1 MGLGHV
7 AAGYETP
14 MGPSLVQALWWLELG
29 PGPLPEMAGREF
41 WGFLELGVSLLLG
54 SLVPRMSSSG
64 VTCC

>member
-14 MGPSLVQALWWLELG
+14 MRPSLVQALWWLELG
-29 PGPLPEMAGREF
+29 PGPFPEMAGRVS
-41 WGFLELGVSLLLG
+41 GFLDLGVSLLLG
-54 SLVPRMSSSG
+54 RLVPKMSSSG